1 MVVGS
6 SLSNISGN
14 TTHKLITNCNPDPFF
29 KDSIKPDGRK
39 TFRNL
44 IKMTTIYMLAATIY
58 MLAANMHML
67 VATMYMLV
75 ATMYMLVATMYM
87 LVATMYI
94 VRICIRQQITFTTM
108 IFQNLYVY
116 NINLHY

>member
-75 ATMYMLVATMYM
+75 ATMY
-87 LVATMYI
+87 I

>member
-44 IKMTTIYMLAATIY
+44 IKMTTIYMLAA
-58 MLAANMHML
+58 NMHIL
-67 VATMYMLV
+67 VATMYML
-75 ATMYMLVATMYM
+75 AATMYM